1 MSGPV
6 VGSFARFRRDKL
18 FTSEAE
24 AAQAAQARGGR
35 SFIYSVR
42 ASGDSAR
49 LSTTL

>member
-1 MSGPV
+1 V

-24 AAQAAQARGGR
+24 AAQAAQAAQARGGR